1 MEQLNIF
8 QRVKQYVTTRQ
19 AASFYGIEVKRN
31 GMCRCPF
38 HDDKT
43 PSMKVDERFHCFGC
57 EADGDVIDFVS
68 RLKAIGVKDAAEC
81 IAADF
86 YIDVGDVN
94 MYRST
99 RQEKKIL
106 YRNEEDRLRV
116 AVNNFFRRFTDYYH
130 TLREWKEMYEPK
142 SPEEDW
148 DRRFCEALE
157 RLHVIEYA
165 LDCFLE
171 GDFQEQIQIMNEYRE
186 EVKAHE
192 KRIKRSN
199 HAESGRLC
207 A

>member
-8 QRVKQYVTTRQ
+8 QTVKQHVTTRQ

-57 EADGDVIDFVS
+57 GADGDVIDFVS
-68 RLKAIGVKDAAEC
+68 RLKAIGIREAAEQL
-81 IAADF
+81 ATDF
-86 YIDVGDVN
+86 QIDVTEIN
-94 MYRST
+94 
-99 RQEKKIL
+99 RQRPAKPAKKIL

-116 AVNNFFRRFTDYYH
+116 AVNTFFRRFTDYYH
-130 TLREWKEMYEPK
+130 TLRDWKEQYSPR
-142 SPEEDW
+142 SPEEEW

-157 RLHVIEYA
+157 RLTTIEHV

-192 KRIKRSN
+192 K
-199 HAESGRLC
+199 
-207 A
+207 